1 MDKAQAIHNFWSSF
15 KETAQNTTMWEAYD
29 EFSVPDGAPYPY
41 ITYNVATDRLGHP
54 IPLTASLWD
63 RNSSW
68 QRISKKA
75 DEIADYIG
83 YGFTTEKTDDGYLY
97 IVQGS
102 AFAQRMDDPND
113 NLVKRIYLNIIVE
126 FLTP

>member
-1 MDKAQAIHNFWSSF
+1 MDKAQAIHNFWNSF
-15 KETAQNTTMWEAYD
+15 RETKNNITTWQAYD
-29 EFSVPDGAPYPY
+29 EFSVPDGATYPY
-41 ITYNVATDRLGHP
+41 ITYNVSTDRLGHP

-68 QRISKKA
+68 KRITEKTE
-75 DEIADYIG
+75 EISQYIG

-102 AFAQRMDDPND
+102 VFAQRMNDPED
-113 NLVKRIYLNIIVE
+113 NLVKRMYLNLIVE